1 MNDLNL
7 NTTNLIRTNTE
18 NPKTEQVKNPVA
30 PLSHEQQD
38 SFTFSKKANKK
49 TLSEKQKIAIGTAIG
64 TAFGI
69 GIGILAKKK
78 IDTSKL
84 SYFIK
89 FKPAKNI
96 DEAIEF
102 TKKKM
107 GINCVQGFIDEDLE
121 HLNWINEGLTFAK
134 NKTKGKVIMP
144 RKLIMLDSLKEIL
157 PNSADTIIATMETNM
172 EEALF
177 FGRKEFKNA
186 RQRLTNH
193 LTDIVGKEK
202 LPEIEK
208 MDFTT
213 LFKELDLNRKKANI
227 KNCITYNFT
236 IAHELGHLQHRKN
249 TDFKTFKALCLYNN
263 IHKDTPQETKALIDL
278 FKNSQDIVEEV
289 SEYAKTSPNEFVADT
304 YAKMITGQEVSK
316 KVLDL
321 YKKLYGPEI

>member
-1 MNDLNL
+1 MNNLNL
-7 NTTNLIRTNTE
+7 QTTNLLRANTE
-18 NPKTEQVKNPVA
+18 KQKTKQAPNPVMTL
-30 PLSHEQQD
+30 PQEKQD
-38 SFTFSKKANKK
+38 TFVSSKKSTKK
-49 TLSEKQKIAIGTAIG
+49 SLSQNQKIAIGTAIG
-64 TAFGI
+64 TIVGF

-84 SYFIK
+84 SYFVK
-89 FKPAKNI
+89 FQPAKTI
-96 DEAIEF
+96 DEAVEF

-107 GINCVQGFIDEDLE
+107 GINSIEGFIDEDLE
-121 HLNWINEGLTFAK
+121 YLNWINEGLTFAK
-134 NKTKGKVIMP
+134 NKTKGKIVMP
-144 RKLIMLDSLKEIL
+144 RKLVMLGSLKEIL
-157 PNSADTIIATMETNM
+157 PNSADTIIATMETNY

-177 FGRKEFKNA
+177 FGRKEFKAA

-213 LFKELDLNRKKANI
+213 IFKELDLNRKKANI

-249 TDFKTFKALCLYNN
+249 TNFKTFKLFSLYNN
-263 IHKDTPQETKALIDL
+263 GPKDTSEEIKSLIDL

-304 YAKMITGQEVSK
+304 YAKLITGQEVSK